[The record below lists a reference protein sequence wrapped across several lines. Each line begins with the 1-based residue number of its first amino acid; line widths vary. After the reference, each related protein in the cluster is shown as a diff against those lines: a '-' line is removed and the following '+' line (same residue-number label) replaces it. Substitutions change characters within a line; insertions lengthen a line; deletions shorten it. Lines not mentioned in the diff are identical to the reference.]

1 MFLLSFLLNN
11 VIFLLSFVS
20 QSESFPKPLSAK
32 NERIYLEKFAKEKD
46 MEARNILI
54 EKNMRLVAHIA
65 KKYSQSSCEQED
77 LISIGTIGLIKAIN
91 TFDYTKGIRLATY
104 AARCIDNEILMVM
117 RNAKKSANEISLEEP
132 IGVDREGNE
141 ISFMDIVGSS
151 EEEISENVEIKEQIK
166 KMYDFIA
173 KDLSEREKKV
183 IIYRYGL
190 CGKTALTQKELAD
203 ILGISRSYVSR
214 IEKKA
219 LKKLNKCFSGEDYEN
234 S

>member
-1 MFLLSFLLNN
+1 MLSFLLNN

-32 NERIYLEKFAKEKD
+32 NERMYLERFAKEND

-65 KKYSQSSCEQED
+65 KKYSQSNCDQED

-91 TFDYTKGIRLATY
+91 TFDYNKGIRLATY

-117 RNAKKSANEISLEEP
+117 RNSKKTSKEVSLEEP
-132 IGVDREGNE
+132 IGVDKEGNE

-151 EEEISENVEIKEQIK
+151 EEEISENMEIKEQIK
-166 KMYDFIA
+166 KMYNFIS

-190 CGKTALTQKELAD
+190 CGKAALTQKELAN

-219 LKKLNKCFSGEDYEN
+219 LQKMNKFLQEK
-234 S
+234 

>member
-1 MFLLSFLLNN
+1 MLSFLLNN

-32 NERIYLEKFAKEKD
+32 NERMYLERFAKEND

-65 KKYSQSSCEQED
+65 KKYSQSTCDPED

-91 TFDYTKGIRLATY
+91 TFDYNKGIRLATY

-117 RNAKKSANEISLEEP
+117 RNSKKTSKEISLEEP
-132 IGVDREGNE
+132 IGVDKEGNE

-151 EEEISENVEIKEQIK
+151 EEEISENIEIKEQIK
-166 KMYDFIA
+166 KMYNFIS

-190 CGKTALTQKELAD
+190 CGKAALTQKELAN

-219 LKKLNKCFSGEDYEN
+219 LKKLNKCFSGEHDEKG
-234 S
+234 